1 MAGESEVRFESVVD
15 REIRL
20 AAERGEFDNLPGAGK
35 PLPGWG
41 GADDELWWIKDY
53 LRREGLTSEG
63 MLPTSLRLAREVERL
78 PERVRAMLSEQ
89 VVRKA
94 VDDLNRQIAEYRHSP
109 SPPHVSLRAVDA
121 DAVVAQWR
129 AAHQAPAEAEP
140 AEPTPPGARRW
151 WQRAR
156 RGR

>member
-53 LRREGLTSEG
+53 LRREGLTSEA
-63 MLPTSLRLAREVERL
+63 MLPSSLQLARDIERL
-78 PERVRAMLSEQ
+78 PERVRGMLSEQ
-89 VVRKA
+89 LVREA
-94 VDDLNRQIAEYRHSP
+94 VAELNARVAAYQHTPTEP
-109 SPPHVSLRAVDA
+109 FVSLRPVDA
-121 DAVVAQWR
+121 EAAVEHWR
-129 AAHQAPAEAEP
+129 AAQA
-140 AEPTPPGARRW
+140 TPPTEPPAPEKKKRRF
-151 WQRAR
+151 R
-156 RGR
+156 R